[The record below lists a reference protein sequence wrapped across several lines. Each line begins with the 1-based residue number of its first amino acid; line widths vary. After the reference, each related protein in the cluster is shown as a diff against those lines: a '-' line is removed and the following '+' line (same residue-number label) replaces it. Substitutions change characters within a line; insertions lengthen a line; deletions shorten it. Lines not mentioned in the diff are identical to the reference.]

1 MIQKRY
7 QYWSGQGITW
17 SGWFNYYPDNGQLQ
31 TLRTEEKWQ
40 LKNKLLN
47 EFRIVTNKQQS

>member
-7 QYWSGQGITW
+7 QYWSGHEILWTD
-17 SGWFNYYPDNGQLQ
+17 WFDYCPDNGQLHILQ
-31 TLRTEEKWQ
+31 TEEKWQ

-47 EFRIVTNKQQS
+47 QFRIKS